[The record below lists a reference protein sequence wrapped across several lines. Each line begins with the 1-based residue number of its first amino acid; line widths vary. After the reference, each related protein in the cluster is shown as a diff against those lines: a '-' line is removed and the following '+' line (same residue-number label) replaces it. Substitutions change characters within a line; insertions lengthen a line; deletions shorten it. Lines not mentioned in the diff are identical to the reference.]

1 MRTRHLRAEDVRVS
15 DRIVNMAG
23 EICTVLKVL
32 ETVTGHAVWQVKTE
46 RGVVRMMERL
56 PWDTILVVAE
66 DVTL

>member
-1 MRTRHLRAEDVRVS
+1 
-15 DRIVNMAG
+15 MAG